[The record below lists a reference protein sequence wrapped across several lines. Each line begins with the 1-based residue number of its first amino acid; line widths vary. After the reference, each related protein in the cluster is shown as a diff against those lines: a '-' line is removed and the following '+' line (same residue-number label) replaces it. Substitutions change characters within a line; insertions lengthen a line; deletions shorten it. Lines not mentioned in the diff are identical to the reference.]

1 MERGDYQKKKSAETP
16 LMNNTS
22 AHTPEARV
30 GQTSNDSI
38 RNPAEK
44 VKEIIDMNNKGKM
57 PEQLE
62 DYAFI
67 KEQRNTEYGEEGQNV
82 DLSKLE

>member
-1 MERGDYQKKKSAETP
+1 MTSTDCP
-16 LMNNTS
+16 LFSHAPTNNKQQ
-22 AHTPEARV
+22 AKIAKNLFIFP
-30 GQTSNDSI
+30 I
-38 RNPAEK
+38 PAEQ
-44 VKEIIDMNNKGKM
+44 VKEIIAMNNKGKM

>member
-1 MERGDYQKKKSAETP
+1 MA
-16 LMNNTS
+16 
-22 AHTPEARV
+22 
-30 GQTSNDSI
+30 I
-38 RNPAEK
+38 PAEK

-67 KEQRNTEYGEEGQNV
+67 KEQHNSEYSDENV

>member
-1 MERGDYQKKKSAETP
+1 
-16 LMNNTS
+16 
-22 AHTPEARV
+22 
-30 GQTSNDSI
+30 
-38 RNPAEK
+38 
-44 VKEIIDMNNKGKM
+44 M

>member
-1 MERGDYQKKKSAETP
+1 MGLLFCRITSTVLWGDTTLAEKHN
-16 LMNNTS
+16 LYHHL
-22 AHTPEARV
+22 A
-30 GQTSNDSI
+30 
-38 RNPAEK
+38 PAEN